1 MLKINCFKIGKFVFT
16 VAIVV
21 CCAVK
26 SVAQFS
32 YHGPQVF
39 AAAIQGSHFLSDG
52 EGKEYVFT
60 VVRGVPA
67 RLIGY
72 ELNSNTMIVNSL
84 LPGTDGAWDMEV
96 SSDNKVYISGNGKM
110 YSYTLGDAE
119 AKDLGQALP
128 NQKVIWDLVA
138 GRDGKIYGGTY
149 PGAQVFEYD
158 PKVGFKDVGNGAL
171 KASEEYVRSIAYDEK
186 NNTIYAG
193 LGSHAA
199 FVALDL
205 VSKQKR
211 DLLAK
216 EDRDHEFVY
225 DMELIPGLKGGDRIF
240 AWLNSAKGLET
251 FVYNLNSGKYEQRLP
266 SIEIKSMVRDYKT
279 QKVYYAAGGK
289 LYVMDFAEVKPTAK
303 EVAKIEGRGRA
314 GFLDKQGHYK
324 VLTSTHKVL
333 TINVKTGQVVREVLL
348 DVPKA
353 PISIQSIFWGPDGKV
368 WSAGYLAGNHGTFDP
383 KTGEHVDYPGLHQTE
398 GMNSMGNTIYFGNY
412 TKAEI
417 FAYDVTKPWSTS
429 QGNPKFLGAIKNQDR
444 PFAVL
449 PVKSRSEM
457 LFGTITG
464 YGQLG
469 GAIAHLNVDTEKLES
484 FVNVIPNQAITSL
497 IEFEGHIIGGST
509 IFGGLGS
516 VPVEN
521 RGRIFE
527 WDPESKKVL
536 WTDSIADYWS
546 VSGLFIGPD
555 KGLWGFA
562 DGTLI
567 KYDPK
572 SKKTLF
578 KREIYRYKDKPSH
591 IWRNGLAVTHPNGLI
606 YFTLTDRLYSYDY
619 VKDELKELR
628 DNASLMVLG
637 TDGKIY
643 FRQGTDLWSYT
654 PAE

>member
-1 MLKINCFKIGKFVFT
+1 MLMM
-16 VAIVV
+16 VALSSWGP
-21 CCAVK
+21 K
-26 SVAQFS
+26 SIAQFKN
-32 YHGPQVF
+32 HGPQVF
-39 AAAIQGSHFLSDG
+39 AAAIQGSHFLSDSK
-52 EGKEYVFT
+52 GKEYVFT

-72 ELNSNTMIVNSL
+72 ELDSNKMIVNSL

-96 SSDNKVYISGNGKM
+96 SSDNRVYISGNGKM
-110 YSYTLGDAE
+110 YSYTLGDVE
-119 AKDLGQALP
+119 AKDLGLALP

-138 GRDGKIYGGTY
+138 GRDGRIYGGTY

-158 PKVGFKDVGNGAL
+158 PNAGFKDVGNGAL
-171 KASEEYVRSIAYDEK
+171 KTNEEYVRSIAYDEK

-205 VSKQKR
+205 ASKQKR
-211 DLLAK
+211 DLLAE

-266 SIEIKSMVRDYKT
+266 SIEIKSMVRDDKT
-279 QKVYYAAGGK
+279 QNVYYTAGGK
-289 LYVMDFAEVKPTAK
+289 LYVMDFAQAKPIAK
-303 EVAKIEGRGRA
+303 EIAKIEGRGRA

-333 TINVKTGQVVREVLL
+333 TINVKTGQIVREVLL

-353 PISIQSIFWGPDGKV
+353 PISIQSIFWGPDGKI

-383 KTGEHVDYPGLHQTE
+383 NTEEHADYPGLHQTE
-398 GMNSMGNTIYFGNY
+398 GMNSMRNTIYFGNY
-412 TKAEI
+412 TKAEV

-429 QGNPKFLGAIKNQDR
+429 QGNPKFLGAIRNQDR

-449 PVKSRSEM
+449 PVKSRNEM

-469 GAIAHLNVDTEKLES
+469 GAIAHLNVGTEKLES

-497 IEFEGHIIGGST
+497 IEFDGHIIGGST

-521 RGRIFE
+521 KGRIFE
-527 WDPESKKVL
+527 WDPENKKVL

-562 DGTLI
+562 DGALI

-578 KREIYRYKDKPSH
+578 KREIYSYKDKPSH

-606 YFTLTDRLYSYDY
+606 YFTLTDRLYSYDPI
-619 VKDELKELR
+619 KDELKELR
-628 DNASLMVLG
+628 ENASLMVLG
-637 TDGKIY
+637 TNDKIY
-643 FRQGTDLWSYT
+643 FREGTDLWSYT
-654 PAE
+654 PSN

>member
-1 MLKINCFKIGKFVFT
+1 M
-16 VAIVV
+16 
-21 CCAVK
+21 
-26 SVAQFS
+26 AQFTN
-32 YHGPQVF
+32 HGPQVF

-52 EGKEYVFT
+52 KGKEYVFT

-72 ELNSNTMIVNSL
+72 ELNSNSMIVNSL

-96 SSDNKVYISGNGKM
+96 SSDNRIYVSGNGKM
-110 YSYTLGDAE
+110 YSYTLGDTMIN
-119 AKDLGQALP
+119 DLGVVLP
-128 NQKVIWDLVA
+128 GQKVVWDLVA
-138 GRDGKIYGGTY
+138 GKDGKIYGGTY
-149 PGAQVFEYD
+149 PSAQVFEYD
-158 PKVGFKDVGNGAL
+158 PKTGFRDVGNGAL
-171 KASEEYVRSIAYDEK
+171 KSGEEYVRSIAYDK
-186 NNTIYAG
+186 KKHRIYAG

-199 FVALDL
+199 FVELDL
-205 VSKQKR
+205 KSKRKQ
-211 DLLAK
+211 DLLAD
-216 EDRDHEFVY
+216 EDKDHEFVY
-225 DMELIPGLKGGDRIF
+225 DMELVAGLPGGDRIF
-240 AWLNSAKGLET
+240 GWLNSAKGLET
-251 FVYNLNSGKYEQRLP
+251 FVYNISSCKYEQRLP
-266 SIEIKSMVRDYKT
+266 SIELKSMVKDLNSH
-279 QKVYYAAGGK
+279 KVYYTAGGT
-289 LYVMDFAEVKPTAK
+289 LYMMDFKDANPEAK
-303 EVAKIEGRGRA
+303 ELAKVAGRGRA
-314 GFLDKQGHYK
+314 GFLDAQGNYK
-324 VLTSTHKVL
+324 VLTSLHRVL
-333 TINVKTGQVVREVLL
+333 TINVKTGKILDDMLL

-383 KTGEHVDYPGLHQTE
+383 TTSEHMDYPGLHQTE
-398 GMNSMGNTIYFGNY
+398 GMSSLGDKIYFGNY

-417 FAYDVTKPWSTS
+417 FSYDVTRPWNTAT
-429 QGNPKFLGAIKNQDR
+429 GNPKFLGAIKNQDR

-449 PVKSRSEM
+449 PVKSRNEM

-497 IEFEGHIIGGST
+497 IEFDGHIIGGST

-527 WDPESKKVL
+527 WDPENKKVL

-555 KGLWGFA
+555 KGMWGFA
-562 DGTLI
+562 DGALI

-578 KREIYRYKDKPSH
+578 KREIYSYKEKPSH

-606 YFTLTDRLYSYDY
+606 YFTLTDRLYSYDL

-637 TDGKIY
+637 ADGKIY

-654 PAE
+654 PSE

>member
-1 MLKINCFKIGKFVFT
+1 MLMM
-16 VAIVV
+16 VALSSWGP
-21 CCAVK
+21 K
-26 SVAQFS
+26 SIAQFKN
-32 YHGPQVF
+32 HGPQVF
-39 AAAIQGSHFLSDG
+39 AAAIQGSHFLSDSK
-52 EGKEYVFT
+52 GKEYVFT

-72 ELNSNTMIVNSL
+72 ELDSNKMIVNSL

-96 SSDNKVYISGNGKM
+96 SSDNRVYISGNGKM
-110 YSYTLGDAE
+110 YSYTLGDVE
-119 AKDLGQALP
+119 AKDLGLALP

-138 GRDGKIYGGTY
+138 GRDGRIYGGTY

-158 PKVGFKDVGNGAL
+158 PNAGFKDVGNGAL
-171 KASEEYVRSIAYDEK
+171 KTNEEYVRSIAYDEK

-199 FVALDL
+199 FVALD
-205 VSKQKR
+205 VASKQKR
-211 DLLAK
+211 DLLAE

-266 SIEIKSMVRDYKT
+266 SIEIKSMVRDDKT
-279 QKVYYAAGGK
+279 QNVYYAAGGK
-289 LYVMDFAEVKPTAK
+289 LYVMDFAHAKPIAK
-303 EVAKIEGRGRA
+303 EIAKIEGRGRA

-333 TINVKTGQVVREVLL
+333 TINVKTGQIVREVLL

-353 PISIQSIFWGPDGKV
+353 PISIQSIFWGPDGKI

-383 KTGEHVDYPGLHQTE
+383 NTEEHADYPGLHQTE

-412 TKAEI
+412 TKAEV

-429 QGNPKFLGAIKNQDR
+429 QGNPKFLGAIRNQDR

-449 PVKSRSEM
+449 PVKSRNEV

-469 GAIAHLNVDTEKLES
+469 GAIAHLNVGTEKLES

-497 IEFEGHIIGGST
+497 IEFDGHIIGGST

-521 RGRIFE
+521 KGRIFE
-527 WDPESKKVL
+527 WDPENKKVL

-562 DGTLI
+562 DGALI

-578 KREIYRYKDKPSH
+578 KREIYSYKDKPSH
-591 IWRNGLAVTHPNGLI
+591 IWRNGLAVSHPNGLI
-606 YFTLTDRLYSYDY
+606 YFTLTDRLYSYDPI
-619 VKDELKELR
+619 KDELKELR
-628 DNASLMVLG
+628 ENASLMVLG
-637 TDGKIY
+637 TNDKIY
-643 FRQGTDLWSYT
+643 FREGTDLWSYT
-654 PAE
+654 PSN